1 MPRAPR
7 SPDDWSRRWSALARA
22 AGIERGERLL
32 VALSGGADSVLLLE
46 WLAASAPRWDVRAVH
61 VDHGLR
67 GAESEADA
75 RFCVERCAAL
85 GVPLVVRRAEL
96 DPADSDLEA
105 RARAARYALLLAEA
119 RASGH
124 TTLLTGHHRDDALE
138 TLLQRWV
145 RGSELS
151 GLRGPRAELV
161 LGAAGEVPVRLVRP
175 LLALRRA
182 EVRTL
187 LAARGLAWREDSSN
201 RDPRFTRTRA
211 RHGLLPLIEE
221 LGGSDAL
228 DDLAAFSD
236 AVESLE
242 LELARATAHLAWQP
256 APHAEVTRAGEARA
270 LGGVLARGA
279 LATLAR
285 PLRRRVLWRLLTE
298 GLGVA
303 PSRTV
308 LEKVLLDLDRA
319 RCARHSVGRGFT
331 LQLRARE
338 LVLVP
343 PPPRALAEAQGEQL
357 LLPFPSQGPARLP
370 APSVRLAVPGSVTLA
385 DGRRITAELTTAAPG
400 APVPTGACEVELD
413 ARGLAGPLTVRWA
426 APGDRF
432 RALGAPG
439 TKPLGRFLRD
449 RGVPREERARVA
461 LVSAG
466 SEILWVAGI
475 EPSEQR
481 RVGSDSVQRL
491 RLRLIG

>member
-1 MPRAPR
+1 MPR
-7 SPDDWSRRWSALARA
+7 SPHPSDDWSRRWPALARA
-22 AGIERGERLL
+22 AGIAGDERLL
-32 VALSGGADSVLLLE
+32 LALSGGADSVLLLE
-46 WLAASAPRWDVRAVH
+46 WLAASAPRWNVRALH

-67 GAESEADA
+67 GEESEADA

-96 DPADSDLEA
+96 DAHAPDLEA

-124 TTLLTGHHRDDALE
+124 TTLLTGHHRDDTLE

-145 RGSELS
+145 RGSELA
-151 GLRGPRAELV
+151 GLRGARAERV
-161 LGAAGEVPVRLVRP
+161 LDAPGERPVRLVRP
-175 LLALRRA
+175 LLGWRRE

-187 LAARGLAWREDSSN
+187 LAARALAWREDSSN
-201 RDPRFTRTRA
+201 LDPRFTRTRT
-211 RHGLLPLIEE
+211 RHGLVPMIEE
-221 LGGSDAL
+221 LGGPGAL
-228 DDLAAFSD
+228 DDLAAFAD

-256 APHAEVTRAGEARA
+256 APHAEVTRAGEERA

-279 LATLAR
+279 LAALAR

-298 GLGVA
+298 SLGVA

-319 RCARHSVGRGFT
+319 RCARHSVGCGFT
-331 LQLRARE
+331 LQLRAKE

-343 PPPRALAEAQGEQL
+343 PPARAAADAPGEQL

-370 APSVRLAVPGSVTLA
+370 APSVRLTLPGSVLLA

-400 APVPTGACEVELD
+400 SPVPTGACEVELD
-413 ARGLAGPLTVRWA
+413 ARDLIGPLTVRWA

-466 SEILWVAGI
+466 DEILWVAGI
-475 EPSEQR
+475 EPSER
-481 RVGSDSVQRL
+481 RRIASDSVQRL

>member
-1 MPRAPR
+1 MPRPPR
-7 SPDDWSRRWSALARA
+7 SPDDWSRRWPALARA
-22 AGIERGERLL
+22 AGIAPDERLL
-32 VALSGGADSVLLLE
+32 LALSGGADSVLLLE
-46 WLAASAPRWDVRAVH
+46 WLAASAPRFEVRVVH

-75 RFCVERCAAL
+75 RFCAERCAAL
-85 GVPLVVRRAEL
+85 GLPLTVRRAEL
-96 DPADSDLEA
+96 DREASDLEA
-105 RARAARYALLLAEA
+105 RAREARYALLLAEA

-124 TTLLTGHHRDDALE
+124 TTLLTGHHGDDVLE

-145 RGSELS
+145 RGSELA

-161 LGAAGEVPVRLVRP
+161 LGAPGELPVRLVRP
-175 LLALRRA
+175 LLALRRE
-182 EVRTL
+182 EVRAL

-211 RHGLLPLIEE
+211 RHGLLPLLEE
-221 LGGSDAL
+221 LGGPGAL

-256 APHAEVTRAGEARA
+256 APHAEVTRAGEQRA

-279 LATLAR
+279 LAALAR

-331 LQLRARE
+331 LQLRAKE

-343 PPPRALAEAQGEQL
+343 PPPAAAAAQEEQL
-357 LLPFPSQGPARLP
+357 LLPFPSQGPGRLP
-370 APSVRLAVPGSVTLA
+370 APAVRLAVPGSVTLA

-400 APVPTGACEVELD
+400 APAPTDACEVELD
-413 ARGLAGPLTVRWA
+413 ARDLSGPLTVRWA

-466 SEILWVAGI
+466 DEILWVAGI
-475 EPSEQR
+475 EPSER
-481 RVGSDSVQRL
+481 RRIGSDSVQRL